1 MDRSFLFNTKL
12 RHFCVSH
19 LYELPIY
26 LPFLPIGGLKRSP
39 RQHRA
44 GESVCSVKKI
54 LEAVLI
60 LLRNNII
67 VASRYV
73 PAILSPCLGINL
85 KQLLKKESHSLNG
98 TLSIHYI
105 YFTKETFVRNQLAA
119 LSFAPQQPVLRLHAS
134 FSPLLSVLQSSR
146 VYRVW

>member
-44 GESVCSVKKI
+44 GESVCSVKEI
-54 LEAVLI
+54 LIFWNLHV
-60 LLRNNII
+60 
-67 VASRYV
+67 YV
-73 PAILSPCLGINL
+73 NRQVVRCLGYVARMKYGGYFGFDDFAFHTIF
-85 KQLLKKESHSLNG
+85 QL
-98 TLSIHYI
+98 
-105 YFTKETFVRNQLAA
+105 
-119 LSFAPQQPVLRLHAS
+119 
-134 FSPLLSVLQSSR
+134 
-146 VYRVW
+146 

>member
-44 GESVCSVKKI
+44 GESVCSVKEI
-54 LEAVLI
+54 LIFWNLHV
-60 LLRNNII
+60 
-67 VASRYV
+67 YV
-73 PAILSPCLGINL
+73 NRQVVRCLGYVACMEYGGYFGFDDFAFHTIF
-85 KQLLKKESHSLNG
+85 QL
-98 TLSIHYI
+98 
-105 YFTKETFVRNQLAA
+105 
-119 LSFAPQQPVLRLHAS
+119 
-134 FSPLLSVLQSSR
+134 
-146 VYRVW
+146 